1 MCDKRNSVIAKIHGG
16 DIRLDPCL
24 REQIIKLNYIA
35 PFTVASC
42 CGHYRYPETILVM
55 YDLGT
60 VREIRSGVIIPRKRR
75 FYKIDT
81 YGYYYI
87 PELMAKPRPMEAMVR
102 A

>member
-75 FYKIDT
+75 FRYLWVLLHSRTDGKT
-81 YGYYYI
+81 EAYGGYG
-87 PELMAKPRPMEAMVR
+87 
-102 A
+102 